1 MSYSRVI
8 PRDLF
13 NEANLLKCLGKLYLN
28 LETYGNIDNVRLSN
42 DGDDF
47 IIDQNENDGSIYCV
61 NVHLMKNGESVSLFR
76 PLNSRIEWPLMFNNY
91 EDETNL
97 VFDDFGHF
105 TQEFVDFLKS

>member
-13 NEANLLKCLGKLYLN
+13 NEANLLKCLGKLYIN
-28 LETYGNIDNVRLSN
+28 LEAYGNIGASMMN

-47 IIDQNENDGSIYCV
+47 IIAQNEDDGSIYCV